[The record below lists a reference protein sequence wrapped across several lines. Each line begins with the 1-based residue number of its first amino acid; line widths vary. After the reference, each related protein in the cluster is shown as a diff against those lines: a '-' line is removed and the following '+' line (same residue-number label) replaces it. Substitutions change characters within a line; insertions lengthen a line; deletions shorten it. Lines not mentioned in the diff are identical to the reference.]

1 MMHILI
7 CACVVY
13 KCMYT
18 LYIMPLNTYNIDRYI
33 YIHTRIK
40 VYSYIL
46 EKIKCMHIGS
56 FYHQAFYFYF

>member
-33 YIHTRIK
+33 YIYTYKDKSI
-40 VYSYIL
+40 
-46 EKIKCMHIGS
+46 
-56 FYHQAFYFYF
+56 